1 MTFGGSSAIT
11 PEQKR
16 RQSNQ
21 IHPNIYIYMSRILFI
36 SPRVGWG
43 GRCVWVF
50 PDLFIINIP
59 PMPNGHDG
67 DHGIIDAINN
77 AIIADS

>member
-1 MTFGGSSAIT
+1 
-11 PEQKR
+11 
-16 RQSNQ
+16 
-21 IHPNIYIYMSRILFI
+21 MSRILFI
-36 SPRVGWG
+36 SPAWDGGWRV
-43 GRCVWVF
+43 RVF

-59 PMPNGHDG
+59 PMANGHDG

>member
-1 MTFGGSSAIT
+1 MGFW
-11 PEQKR
+11 
-16 RQSNQ
+16 
-21 IHPNIYIYMSRILFI
+21 
-36 SPRVGWG
+36 RV
-43 GRCVWVF
+43 RVF

>member
-1 MTFGGSSAIT
+1 VRKS
-11 PEQKR
+11 
-16 RQSNQ
+16 
-21 IHPNIYIYMSRILFI
+21 YIYKRQNLYSYPPAWDGGR
-36 SPRVGWG
+36 RVG
-43 GRCVWVF
+43 VF

-59 PMPNGHDG
+59 PMANGHDG